1 MASAEMLLSDMVTL
15 YSKFSPTSFH
25 NHRTSDLVW
34 RIVLT
39 TEQATNPRTVR
50 GYEMSRS
57 WLVCM
62 GVHLRL
68 WTCMCACICSQVLN
82 CFPLGPVSCT
92 LRCLLPPPSFT
103 PVAPVA
109 LTRAPPSGPFPH
121 PFFTPKSLP
130 FAVPPP
136 EAFLWVSPSFPP
148 SLILFLPSPS
158 SSSSFPAIWMVF
170 LFPQETYNKYV
181 VVFVCLMLAAVMS
194 RYFNSLGVAK
204 YDILI
209 VIVSQFII
217 WTISIYIEKTSP
229 NLLFV

>member
-1 MASAEMLLSDMVTL
+1 MGASPESPPCPGFALLSPFQGQAVCDL
-15 YSKFSPTSFH
+15 APFPNPALLFH
-25 NHRTSDLVW
+25 NHRTSDLMW
-34 RIVLT
+34 RVVLT
-39 TEQATNPRTVR
+39 TEQATNPRTDR

-92 LRCLLPPPSFT
+92 LRCPLPPPSFT

-109 LTRAPPSGPFPH
+109 LTHAPPSGPFPH

-136 EAFLWVSPSFPP
+136 EAFL
-148 SLILFLPSPS
+148 
-158 SSSSFPAIWMVF
+158 
-170 LFPQETYNKYV
+170 
-181 VVFVCLMLAAVMS
+181 
-194 RYFNSLGVAK
+194 
-204 YDILI
+204 
-209 VIVSQFII
+209 
-217 WTISIYIEKTSP
+217 
-229 NLLFV
+229 

>member
-1 MASAEMLLSDMVTL
+1 MASAEMLLSDMVAL

-34 RIVLT
+34 RTVLT

-92 LRCLLPPPSFT
+92 LRCPLPPPSFT

-136 EAFLWVSPSFPP
+136 EAFLWVSPSFISSGLRVFFLLLPFCETILSILTGFKESSY
-148 SLILFLPSPS
+148 SLTWIILPFDVFCFLLL
-158 SSSSFPAIWMVF
+158 VKKTK
-170 LFPQETYNKYV
+170 LFALMKKTY
-181 VVFVCLMLAAVMS
+181 
-194 RYFNSLGVAK
+194 
-204 YDILI
+204 
-209 VIVSQFII
+209 
-217 WTISIYIEKTSP
+217 
-229 NLLFV
+229 